1 MPSCMIND
9 REIHYLDQGEGF
21 PLLLGHGLLWDC
33 RVWDRQLR
41 LLSEHFRCIV
51 PDLWSHGR
59 SQSVSD
65 GDLSLDRLAE
75 DHHQLMQ
82 QLGLERYSVLGMS
95 AGGLW
100 GAKLA
105 MKYPDEVASLVL
117 ISCYLGGETPD
128 SKADYLELL
137 DIVEQLETLPTR
149 VVDSI
154 VEVLFSPETQRAN
167 PALAE
172 TFRFDLMFLTSEQL
186 SGIMALGKQVFRR
199 QSMLNQLANIRCPTL
214 IMSGEHNIPR
224 PQKEIE
230 ALHSQMPGSQ
240 LAIIKN
246 AGHMVT
252 LEQPD
257 QVNPLLISFLSS
269 IDDVDLDLSRLDLF

>member
-9 REIHYLDQGEGF
+9 REMHYLDQGEGF
-21 PLLLGHGLLWDC
+21 PLLLGHGFLWDC
-33 RVWDRQLR
+33 RVWDTQLR
-41 LLSEHFRCIV
+41 FLSEHFRCIV

-59 SQSVSD
+59 SQPINE
-65 GDLSLDRLAE
+65 GDLGIEQLAE

-82 QLGLERYSVLGMS
+82 QLGIDRYSILGMS
-95 AGGLW
+95 TGGLW

-105 MKYPDEVASLVL
+105 MTYPQEVASLTL
-117 ISCYLGGETPD
+117 IACYLGSETEE
-128 SKADYLELL
+128 SEVDYLELL
-137 DIVEQLETLPTR
+137 NIVEQLDTLPTR

-154 VEVLFSPETQRAN
+154 VEILFSPETQMAN

-172 TFRFDLMFLTSEQL
+172 TFRFDLMFLTPEQV

-199 QSMLNQLANIRCPTL
+199 RSMLDQVANIRCPTL
-214 IMSGEHNIPR
+214 IIAGEHDIPR
-224 PQKEIE
+224 PQQEIE
-230 ALHSQMPGSQ
+230 EMHRQMPGSQ
-240 LAIIKN
+240 LAVIKN

-257 QVNPLLISFLSS
+257 QVNPLLINFLAAT
-269 IDDVDLDLSRLDLF
+269 DGVDLDVSQLDLI